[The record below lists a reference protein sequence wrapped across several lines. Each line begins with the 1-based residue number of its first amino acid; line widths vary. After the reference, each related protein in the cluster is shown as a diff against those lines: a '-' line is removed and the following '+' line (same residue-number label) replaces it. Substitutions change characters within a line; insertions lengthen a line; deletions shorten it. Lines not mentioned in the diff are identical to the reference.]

1 MSKHLNAIIIG
12 SGIAGLASAVR
23 LAVQGF
29 EVTVYEK
36 NDYPGGKLG
45 ELNLNGFHFDTGPS
59 LFVQPQNIEELFQLA
74 GEDIHD
80 YFSYSSVPVSCKYFY
95 EDGVELTAWTNA
107 DKFSQELSEKIGEDV
122 NHLKDYFRQSSK
134 LFNNI

>member
-1 MSKHLNAIIIG
+1 MAKTSKRLNLILLLTFLTIFMSKHLNAIIIG

-36 NDYPGGKLG
+36 NGYPGGKLS

-59 LFVQPQNIEELFQLA
+59 LFVQPQNIEELFQFA
-74 GEDIHD
+74 GENIQD
-80 YFSYSSVPVSCKYFY
+80 YFSYSPVP
-95 EDGVELTAWTNA
+95 
-107 DKFSQELSEKIGEDV
+107 
-122 NHLKDYFRQSSK
+122 
-134 LFNNI
+134 